1 MSKFFKNFKKFVK
14 NSRQDRIYKHGL
26 KLPDTPENLK
36 TYGIPLYG
44 MHIDEVIKKI
54 ETTIEK
60 PQERKQNI
68 KTKYRSQGKVKS
80 NKYSRHKKVL
90 STKKESISLEDLK
103 TTISGTLLFA
113 GLVMISVSDYRES
126 QELAIPI
133 RNQMHQFRNTWKN
146 IKLENETFTPPI
158 NWELEKIRIIDW
170 NL

>member
-14 NSRQDRIYKHGL
+14 NSRQDRIYKDGL

-80 NKYSRHKKVL
+80 NKYSRPKKVL
-90 STKKESISLEDLK
+90 STKKENINLEGISIA
-103 TTISGTLLFA
+103 ISGTLLFT
-113 GLVMISVSDYRES
+113 GFLIIGISDYKEYES
-126 QELAIPI
+126 NQYLLQIQVNQFKDDVQNFMNDI
-133 RNQMHQFRNTWKN
+133 RSY
-146 IKLENETFTPPI
+146 PPI
-158 NWELEKIRIIDW
+158 TYPPIINW
-170 NL
+170 